1 MWFLEIFE
9 NFTQILTMSKN
20 CWWCCWAYMGNSS
33 ISYFGVVG
41 NVATAITHILACVY
55 VFHNEILKNM
65 KHTKA
70 CQKHKVGVCML
81 VVGFYGK
88 RKKGKQVFAELFY
101 SNYKTFKIAFYPG
114 NFFKKILFGQ
124 GVKKLNSH
132 MIHINSCH
140 HEVLPLCALCGE
152 YIKIHLSCS
161 NLPKSISRMMKLLQA
176 NFCDGTCVSS

>member
-1 MWFLEIFE
+1 MYVGSRFLR
-9 NFTQILTMSKN
+9 KN
-20 CWWCCWAYMGNSS
+20 
-33 ISYFGVVG
+33 
-41 NVATAITHILACVY
+41 
-55 VFHNEILKNM
+55 E
-65 KHTKA
+65 
-70 CQKHKVGVCML
+70 
-81 VVGFYGK
+81 
-88 RKKGKQVFAELFY
+88 KGKQVFAELFY

-140 HEVLPLCALCGE
+140 HEVLPLCALRGE

-176 NFCDGTCVSS
+176 NFCDGTFVSS